1 LAPVCD
7 DPIISLPATQTDW
20 SARPSKA
27 PGQPRVTPRYGAWS
41 IILSFRTGVTGA
53 GKISAQS
60 YRLFVHEVSD
70 RLGLAF
76 IGPAPTDAETG
87 SSPF

>member
-41 IILSFRTGVTGA
+41 S
-53 GKISAQS
+53 SARS
-60 YRLFVHEVSD
+60 IF
-70 RLGLAF
+70 
-76 IGPAPTDAETG
+76 T
-87 SSPF
+87 